1 MKEDMVASLIDCL
14 SELRSAQ
21 GQLDYAD
28 DQEDE
33 FLVSIH
39 WAINDIIEDIQKKL
53 N

>member
-1 MKEDMVASLIDCL
+1 MKEDMLISLKDCL

-21 GQLDYAD
+21 DQLDYAD
-28 DQEDE
+28 DQEDI
-33 FLVSIH
+33 FLVSVH